1 MIILSCFTGSNH
13 ENMLS
18 INMLALNLEEAHV
31 EALKLPKHC
40 ATEAQLM
47 SQRLEKYWQGKR
59 YYFHN
64 HKNNICFSKFLCCF
78 YGNII
83 VS

>member
-1 MIILSCFTGSNH
+1 MIILSCFIGSNH

-18 INMLALNLEEAHV
+18 IKMASLTLEEAHV
-31 EALKLPKHC
+31 EACAIPKHMLFMKP
-40 ATEAQLM
+40 TEAQLM

-64 HKNNICFSKFLCCF
+64 HKNNI
-78 YGNII
+78 
-83 VS
+83 